1 MKTSARIL
9 ATLTLLLLATFA
21 AAAPPVT
28 TPPCTTISVV
38 RHAEQTDPKATDPP
52 LSAAG
57 AARATALA
65 AAIEHS
71 GVQAIYVTQF
81 KRTKQTA
88 APSAALLHLPL
99 TEVDVDLAHVAGYP
113 RQLARRVL
121 TEHHGGIVLIVSHSN
136 TVPGIVTALTNVPVH
151 PIASTEYDRFTVVT
165 AGAAGCQHVVQS
177 QYGH

>member
-1 MKTSARIL
+1 MRTSVRI
-9 ATLTLLLLATFA
+9 ATVAALLFATFA
-21 AAAPPVT
+21 WAAPP
-28 TPPCTTISVV
+28 PPCTTIIVV
-38 RHAEQTDPKATDPP
+38 RHAEQTDPTAADPP
-52 LSAAG
+52 LSPAG

-65 AAIEHS
+65 RAIEHS

-88 APSAALLHLPL
+88 APAAALLHVPL
-99 TEVDVDLAHVAGYP
+99 TEAPVDLAHVADYP

-136 TVPGIVTALTNVPVH
+136 TVPGIVSALTNVTVH
-151 PIASTEYDRFTVVT
+151 PIASTEFDRFTVVT
-165 AGAAGCQHVVQS
+165 AGAAGCQHMIQS

>member
-1 MKTSARIL
+1 MRTSVQITTL
-9 ATLTLLLLATFA
+9 AALLFATFA
-21 AAAPPVT
+21 WAAPP
-28 TPPCTTISVV
+28 PACTTIIIV

-52 LSAAG
+52 LSPAGTVRAA
-57 AARATALA
+57 ALA

-88 APSAALLHLPL
+88 APAAALLHLPL
-99 TEVDVDLAHVAGYP
+99 TEAPVDLAHVAGYP
-113 RQLARRVL
+113 SQLARRVL
-121 TEHHGGIVLIVSHSN
+121 AEHHGGIVLIVSHSN

-151 PIASTEYDRFTVVT
+151 PIANTEYDRFTIVT

>member
-1 MKTSARIL
+1 MRASVRI
-9 ATLTLLLLATFA
+9 ATLAALLFATIA
-21 AAAPPVT
+21 SAAPP
-28 TPPCTTISVV
+28 PPCTTIIVV
-38 RHAEQTDPKATDPP
+38 RHAEQTDPTAADPP
-52 LSAAG
+52 LRPAG
-57 AARATALA
+57 TARAKALA

-88 APSAALLHLPL
+88 APSAALLHVPL
-99 TEVDVDLAHVAGYP
+99 TEVDVDLAHVADYP

-121 TEHHGGIVLIVSHSN
+121 TEHHGGIVLVVSHSN

-165 AGAAGCQHVVQS
+165 AGAAGCQHVIQS

>member
-1 MKTSARIL
+1 MRTSVRI
-9 ATLTLLLLATFA
+9 ATLAALLFATFA
-21 AAAPPVT
+21 WAAPP
-28 TPPCTTISVV
+28 PACTTIIIV
-38 RHAEQTDPKATDPP
+38 RHAEQTDPKAADPP

-65 AAIEHS
+65 AAIAHS

-88 APSAALLHLPL
+88 APSAALLHVPV
-99 TEVDVDLAHVAGYP
+99 TEVDVDLAHVADYP

>member
-1 MKTSARIL
+1 MRTSVRI
-9 ATLTLLLLATFA
+9 ATLAALLFATIA
-21 AAAPPVT
+21 SAAPP
-28 TPPCTTISVV
+28 PPCTTIIVV
-38 RHAEQTDPKATDPP
+38 RHAAQTDPTAADPP
-52 LSAAG
+52 LSPAG
-57 AARATALA
+57 TARAKALA

-88 APSAALLHLPL
+88 APSAALLHPPL
-99 TEVDVDLAHVAGYP
+99 TEVDVDLAHVADYP

-136 TVPGIVTALTNVPVH
+136 TVPGIATALTNVPVH
-151 PIASTEYDRFTVVT
+151 PIASTEYDRFTGVT